1 MNESYRHKELLAL
14 LEERKA
20 LSTADIMQLLNISP
34 ATARRDISKLDG
46 QGKLKRLETEQ
57 KQFWLLHFY
66 STQK

>member
-46 QGKLKRLETEQ
+46 QGKLK
-57 KQFWLLHFY
+57 KG
-66 STQK
+66 

>member
-46 QGKLKRLETEQ
+46 QGKLKKVRNGAEAILAPT
-57 KQFWLLHFY
+57 FY